1 MRHPIDL
8 YGANL
13 PSSFWRLSA
22 NPQPTA
28 AQWEDAVS
36 GAAPGLPA
44 SARSGGDDI
53 ESLLY
58 HTLGEGQFGPGHWR
72 LSRFK
77 RLYYVLKPLLPRALT
92 RRLRELY
99 GRGTRDS
106 LALHWPIEPR
116 YARFQWDVVHALLRA
131 TGRPE
136 FPFIQFWPEGR
147 SFAFVLT
154 HDVETAGGQAFVRAV
169 AELDARYGF
178 RSSFNFVPERYEL
191 DRGLIEE
198 LRAGGFEIG
207 VHGLKHDGKLF
218 TSQAAF
224 LRRAERINRALKDL
238 GAVGFRAELTHR
250 HPEWM
255 QALDIEYDSSFFDTD
270 AYEPIPG
277 GTMSLWP
284 FFLGRFVELPYTL
297 PQDYT
302 ITGVLRET
310 TARRWLEKIDVIQ
323 AYSGMALLNTHPD
336 YLRDPPTWKVY
347 EDFLRA
353 MHQRADYWHA
363 LPRDVARWWRDRD
376 GTPSVSQLPG
386 AVEGSIAYP
395 EHRAVQLVAS

>member
-1 MRHPIDL
+1 MGHPFDL
-8 YGANL
+8 YRANL
-13 PSSFWRLSA
+13 PSSFWRLTA
-22 NPQPTA
+22 NPQPTT
-28 AQWEDAVS
+28 AQWADAVFA
-36 GAAPGLPA
+36 AAPGLPA

-58 HTLGEGQFGPGHWR
+58 HTLGEGQFGSGHWR

-77 RLYYVLKPLLPRALT
+77 RLYYVLKPLLPRGLT
-92 RRLRELY
+92 RRMRELY
-99 GRGTRDS
+99 GRGTRHS
-106 LALHWPIEPR
+106 LALRWPIEPR

-131 TGRPE
+131 TGRTA

-147 SFAFVLT
+147 PFAFVLT
-154 HDVETAGGQAFVRAV
+154 HDVETAAGQAFVRAV

-191 DRGLIEE
+191 DHGLIGE
-198 LRAGGFEIG
+198 LRRDGFEIG

-218 TSQAAF
+218 TSHTAF
-224 LRRAERINRALKDL
+224 LRHAERINRALSDL

-255 QALDIEYDSSFFDTD
+255 QALDIEYDASFFDTD

-302 ITGVLRET
+302 VTRVLRET

-336 YLRDPPTWKVY
+336 YLKDPPTWKVY

-376 GTPSVSQLPG
+376 SAPSLAHLPG
-386 AVEGSIAYP
+386 AVEGRIA
-395 EHRAVQLVAS
+395 HDGIGTVQLVAS